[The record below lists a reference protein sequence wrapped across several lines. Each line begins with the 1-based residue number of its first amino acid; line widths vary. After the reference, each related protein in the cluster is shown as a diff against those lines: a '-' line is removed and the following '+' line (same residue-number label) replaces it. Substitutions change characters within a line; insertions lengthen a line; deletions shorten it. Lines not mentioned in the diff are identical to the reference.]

1 MALSKIEGC
10 GIAGI
15 SVRMPGR
22 IQDNLLEGPV
32 PEKDRAAY
40 VQATGIRYRRVADEG
55 VSSGDL
61 CALAAEGIVNKLGWS
76 RSEIRVLV
84 FISQTPDYL
93 IPNTSGLLQNRLGL
107 SKDCM
112 ALDVNLGCS
121 GYVYGLQLIMAL
133 LNSLEP
139 GAKGLLLVGDVSSR
153 CTSPLDK
160 SVYPIFSDGG
170 SATAIIRDNSGPC
183 WFNLQTDGSGWQ
195 QIMIPDGGMRRP
207 FNESSLIMEQ
217 EAEGIVRNRLQM
229 RLDGIGIFHFAQKEV
244 VPNLNKLLEFAGKSM
259 EDADYVVAHQ
269 ANKLIL
275 ENLRKK
281 AGVEQDRWP
290 MILHDFGNASSASI
304 PLAIVKTLAD
314 KTEDS
319 HLLLSGFGVGLSWG
333 SGFLCIRKG
342 TILDY
347 GDC

>member
-1 MALSKIEGC
+1 MALSRLEGC

-15 SVRMPGR
+15 SVRMPRR

-40 VQATGIRYRRVADEG
+40 VQATGIRFRRIAEDG

-61 CALAAEGIVNKLGWS
+61 CAIAAESLLNKLDWDKS
-76 RSEIRVLV
+76 QIRVLV

-93 IPNTSGLLQNRLGL
+93 IPNTSSLLQNRLGL

-112 ALDVNLGCS
+112 AMDVNLGCS
-121 GYVYGLQLIMAL
+121 GYVYGLHLLMSL
-133 LNSLEP
+133 LNSMEP

-170 SATAIIRDNSGPC
+170 SATALMRDDSGPS

-195 QIMIPDGGMRRP
+195 QIMIPDGGMRSP
-207 FNESSLIMEQ
+207 FNEASLMMEQ
-217 EAEGIVRNRLQM
+217 EGEGVIRNRLHM
-229 RLDGIGIFHFAQKEV
+229 RLDGIGVFHFAQKEV
-244 VPNLNKLLEFAGKSM
+244 LPNLNKLLEFAGKKM
-259 EDADYVVAHQ
+259 EDAKFVIVHQ
-269 ANKLIL
+269 ANKLII

-281 AGVEQDRWP
+281 AGVNQERWP

-304 PLAIVKTLAD
+304 PLALVKTLGD
-314 KTEDS
+314 VTEDCQ
-319 HLLLSGFGVGLSWG
+319 LLLSGFGVGLSWG
-333 SGFLCIRKG
+333 GGFISLKKG
-342 TILDY
+342 TVLDY
-347 GDC
+347 GEC